1 MTVERFPPLTLD
13 EMTAEQR
20 AAAEAIL
27 AGPRKRLAG
36 PFNVWMR
43 SPDLGDKLQRVGEY
57 VRFRSSLP
65 GRLNEFAIL
74 ITARH
79 WTAQFEW
86 YAHLPLALAAGL
98 DPQVAADLADGRRPA
113 DMQDDEAAIYDFC
126 IELRRDRQVA
136 EPTYA
141 AIRDRF
147 GERGVVDLIGLMGYY
162 DTVSMTLN
170 IGQVPLPDG
179 QALPLR
185 PLA

>member
-1 MTVERFPPLTLD
+1 MVADRFPPLALED
-13 EMTAEQR
+13 MTAEQR
-20 AAAEAIL
+20 VAAEAIL
-27 AGPRKRLAG
+27 AGPRGRLAG

-65 GRLNEFAIL
+65 ARLNEFAIL

-98 DPQVAADLADGRRPA
+98 DAQVAADLAEGRRPA
-113 DMQDDEAAIYDFC
+113 AMQGDEAAIYDFC
-126 IELRRDRQVA
+126 IELRRDRDLSEA
-136 EPTYA
+136 TYA
-141 AIRDRF
+141 AVRDRF
-147 GERGVVDLIGLMGYY
+147 GQRGVVDLIGLMGYY

-170 IGQVPLPDG
+170 VGQVSLPDG
-179 QALPLR
+179 QPPPLK
-185 PLA
+185 PLS